1 MLVLKNSLS
10 KVLQFLK
17 LCYNVD
23 GDNMDLYSFYNSI
36 LNIGNTSKEVIT
48 KIVLEEKKK
57 LEDKTSNLD
66 GFCKY
71 IANQID
77 VRLKELNIKTYKI
90 DLKNIVDV
98 DHVVLIAEYK
108 VNDQIKRLLIDP
120 TFSQFQKSENKI
132 LVKLDK
138 WPSDKLDSSIL
149 NPLLENGVIDIDNN
163 IFNKY
168 INAFSNNLI
177 SINLDEYLINLQLDS
192 LGKNKR

>member
-1 MLVLKNSLS
+1 
-10 KVLQFLK
+10 
-17 LCYNVD
+17 
-23 GDNMDLYSFYNSI
+23 MDLYSFYNSI
-36 LNIGNTSKEVIT
+36 LNIGNTSKEVII

-149 NPLLENGVIDIDNN
+149 NPLLENGAIVIAC
-163 IFNKY
+163 KSKT
-168 INAFSNNLI
+168 SNDLI
-177 SINLDEYLINLQLDS
+177 
-192 LGKNKR
+192 K